1 MAAYIGKV
9 GTRSMTINFDVVW
22 GEPRVLG
29 ATGWQV
35 LVCVDKKTLKPRA
48 VPPALLQA
56 LAPHT
61 LSPEAARAALGVR
74 AP

>member
-1 MAAYIGKV
+1 
-9 GTRSMTINFDVVW
+9 VW

-35 LVCVDKKTLKPRA
+35 LVCVDRKTLKPRPL
-48 VPPALLQA
+48 PPALLEA
-56 LAPHT
+56 LVPHT
-61 LSPEAARAALGVR
+61 LSPDAARAALGVR